1 MDASDGGDHNG
12 NGSVSLPVSLPSTSP
27 AGGHGQSPEPLVVVE
42 TPPAKPL
49 RDPKTGRILPGR
61 SLNPKGRLPGIP
73 NRNQELV
80 KLVNTRELSW
90 CWRTAKA
97 QAKKGD
103 NALLQFLLARTLLE
117 QSPTSAGIVINA
129 TASAQATVENTTE
142 IHDRLEELRDPAV
155 RDAFC
160 DLVDRLEARNRNAG
174 PTRRDN

>member
-1 MDASDGGDHNG
+1 MDASDGGDLKG
-12 NGSVSLPVSLPSTSP
+12 NGSVPLPVSLPSTSP
-27 AGGHGQSPEPLVVVE
+27 AGGEGITPEPLVVVD
-42 TPPAKPL
+42 TSPA
-49 RDPKTGRILPGR
+49 RDPKNGRILPGH
-61 SLNPKGRLPGIP
+61 SGNPKGRRPGIP

-129 TASAQATVENTTE
+129 NASASAQTNSYETF
-142 IHDRLEELRDPAV
+142 ISELRAERAAATRPGMDPE
-155 RDAFC
+155 
-160 DLVDRLEARNRNAG
+160 DLEG
-174 PTRRDN
+174 

>member
-1 MDASDGGDHNG
+1 MMDTGEGSNTG
-12 NGSVSLPVSLPSTSP
+12 NGHSADPTPTPPQSTSP
-27 AGGHGQSPEPLVVVE
+27 AGGSGESAVPLVVVD
-42 TPPAKPL
+42 TSPA
-49 RDPKTGRILPGR
+49 RDPKNGRILPGH
-61 SLNPKGRLPGIP
+61 SGNPKGRKPGIP
-73 NRNQELV
+73 NRNSELV
-80 KLVNTRELSW
+80 KLVNTRELAW